1 VEEIR
6 LGVVSNLRQRTV
18 AVNDTDDEPTTEAL
32 TPTDAELLAEWRIA
46 NDLARGIEMINQ
58 PREGSDD
65 DGN

>member
-1 VEEIR
+1 M
-6 LGVVSNLRQRTV
+6 
-18 AVNDTDDEPTTEAL
+18 NDTDDEPTTEAL